1 MKHNFKKILPLKEQ
15 QQNEIID
22 LVEHLSDDELAFL
35 TFYVLSIVDKKVIF
49 SMLPY
54 TENVEVNNEA
64 TD

>member
-1 MKHNFKKILPLKEQ
+1 MKHNFKKVLPLKEQ

-22 LVEHLSDDELAFL
+22 LVEHLSDEELAFL

>member
-1 MKHNFKKILPLKEQ
+1 MKHNFKKVLPLKEQ

-49 SMLPY
+49 SIFQY
-54 TENVEVNNEA
+54 TENVDLNNEA

>member
-1 MKHNFKKILPLKEQ
+1 MKHNFKKVLPLKEQ

-35 TFYVLSIVDKKVIF
+35 TFYVLSIVDKKEIF

>member
-1 MKHNFKKILPLKEQ
+1 MKHNFKKVLPLKEQ

-35 TFYVLSIVDKKVIF
+35 TFHVLSIVDKKVIF

>member
-1 MKHNFKKILPLKEQ
+1 MKHNFKKVLPLKEQ

>member
-1 MKHNFKKILPLKEQ
+1 MKHNFKKVLPLKEQ
-15 QQNEIID
+15 QLNEIID
-22 LVEHLSDDELAFL
+22 LVEHLSDNELAFL

>member
-1 MKHNFKKILPLKEQ
+1 MKHNLKKVLPLKEQ

>member
-1 MKHNFKKILPLKEQ
+1 MKHNFEKVLPLKEQ

-22 LVEHLSDDELAFL
+22 LVEHLSDGELAFL